1 MKNEEYL
8 NDTLEKI
15 IDEAA
20 KLAAEDIGSEKLPD
34 EDSVVL
40 SEKHNLKMQQIF
52 NAERE
57 RLKRKRR
64 MKITRIAACVVL
76 AFAVG
81 TVFLSAVDV
90 SAWKTRFL
98 NFVQE
103 FSQPNTHYNS
113 HESGGLVYSDDNVI
127 LNYVP
132 VGFELNLNRSEKG
145 RVRLQF
151 LGNEQYFNFILGEVD
166 DNLNIDTETANAEKI
181 VIGTCDAVY
190 ITNPNIN
197 SLSWNDDQF
206 SYNITGN
213 VSKEELIKIAE
224 NVKVLKNK

>member
-20 KLAAEDIGSEKLPD
+20 KLAAEEIGAEKLPG
-34 EDSVVL
+34 EDCVEL

-57 RLKRKRR
+57 KLQRRRRLRT
-64 MKITRIAACVVL
+64 MRIAACVVL
-76 AFAVG
+76 VLTAG
-81 TVFLSAVDV
+81 MIFLRVADV

-103 FSQPNTHYNS
+103 FSQPNTDYNTN
-113 HESGGLVYSDDNVI
+113 ESGGIVYSDDNVI

-132 VGFELNLNRSEKG
+132 VGFEVENGLSSKG
-145 RVRLQF
+145 RIRLKF
-151 LGNEQYFNFILGEVD
+151 LENDKYFNLIIGDVD
-166 DNLNIDTETANAEKI
+166 DNLNVDTETANAEKI
-181 VIGTCDAVY
+181 IVGTCDAVY
-190 ITNPNIN
+190 ITNPIDNAI
-197 SLSWNDDQF
+197 SWSDDAF
-206 SYNITGN
+206 FYHITGN
-213 VSKEELIKIAE
+213 ITKEELVKIAE